1 MLAHVQAHTCAG
13 MPAFTHTCMDTHTHT
28 HTHACMN
35 ARVHTHVHTYMHK
48 YTEDNGL
55 NMYIYISQI
64 IDLISMLLLCVVQ
77 RSNSRR
83 TSTEEYLALKEGEE
97 AHWEVVERI
106 LFIYAKLNP
115 GLSYVQVS
123 QHGTGLYCGVG
134 HRVTAKNLINIARG
148 RQMFQSFLFEA
159 VRVCVIILY
168 LRLIQRQI

>member
-1 MLAHVQAHTCAG
+1 MHTYMPWVRYGLRIKGIHTLSTHACLRVHAH
-13 MPAFTHTCMDTHTHT
+13 THTHT
-28 HTHACMN
+28 HTPQ
-35 ARVHTHVHTYMHK
+35 HK
-48 YTEDNGL
+48 YTENNGC
-55 NMYIYISQI
+55 NVYIYISEI
-64 IDLISMLLLCVVQ
+64 IDLISMLLLCVAQ

-123 QHGTGLYCGVG
+123 QHGAGLYCGIG
-134 HRVTAKNLINIARG
+134 HRVTAKNLIIIARG

-168 LRLIQRQI
+168 LRLTQHQI